1 MPKETSPAAP
11 AAMESGPLMI
21 ALVYVETEEYIC
33 RRREVVGILMRVLR
47 RLDKRRESCEMA
59 IVR

>member
-11 AAMESGPLMI
+11 AAMEGGSLMI

-33 RRREVVGILMRVLR
+33 RKRGDVGIFL
-47 RLDKRRESCEMA
+47 
-59 IVR
+59 